1 MTISTRR
8 HEISA
13 VDFVRHYRR
22 CLITL
27 QERLEKC
34 ILLPGVEEIH
44 DLRTAIRRFR
54 VASGLLPKSLRKKKR
69 AVEYISACRKLF
81 RATTRTRDM
90 DIIGERIAAY
100 SNGGVQ
106 AELSRLTA
114 KTRAADIRTIQMYGK
129 SVRLTRPPAISSGR
143 INRKKLNRRVDR
155 ILRDL
160 TASCDD
166 QLRKVVGD
174 IDNTE
179 ALHALRKNVKRL
191 RYVLELFPENRK
203 IAGMLKT
210 FSEWQ
215 RVLGSI
221 RDIDITIDYLDR
233 ENVVSGADR
242 IRKKAMKDRD
252 LKCKAFLNLAG
263 DVSAFDEIRLTP
275 SARRRAV
282 Q

>member
-1 MTISTRR
+1 M
-8 HEISA
+8 
-13 VDFVRHYRR
+13 
-22 CLITL
+22 
-27 QERLEKC
+27 
-34 ILLPGVEEIH
+34 LLPGVEEIH

-54 VASGLLPKSLRKKKR
+54 VASGLLPKSLRKEQR
-69 AVEYISACRKLF
+69 AVEYISACRRLF
-81 RATTRTRDM
+81 KATTRTRDM

-100 SNGGVQ
+100 SDGGVQ
-106 AELSRLTA
+106 AEFSRLTA
-114 KTRAADIRTIQMYGK
+114 KRRAADIRTIQMHGK
-129 SVRLTRPPAISSGR
+129 SLRLICPPAISSGR

-155 ILRDL
+155 ILKGL

-166 QLRKVVGD
+166 RLREVAGD
-174 IDNTE
+174 MDNTE

-203 IAGMLKT
+203 IAGKLKNFT
-210 FSEWQ
+210 EWQ

-242 IRKKAMKDRD
+242 IRKKAMRDRD

-263 DVSAFDEIRLTP
+263 GGSAIDVIRPTP
-275 SARRRAV
+275 SARQRSV